1 MHTNHDNTAP
11 MPVDETCEEATD
23 RSPCQVSYLSPDTP
37 LPVVVSPVEKR
48 SLAEYR
54 GVINRMVSLHL
65 STIGGLL
72 FRGFPIESAADFEA
86 VIKMISQDLASY
98 EFGSTP
104 RSQIHNQIYTSTEYP
119 PHQHIPLHNEQAYTT
134 EWPMKIWFYCV
145 QASSEGGYTPI
156 ADSRE
161 VYRNIPVRIR
171 NRFIE
176 KGVMYVRNYGNGL
189 DVPWSKV
196 FNTMDR
202 RVVERFCRA
211 AGIAYEWK
219 SNGELRTRQVCQAVA
234 VHPRT
239 NETVWFNQAHLF
251 HVSNLEPTVREA
263 LLSVVNEA
271 DLPRQACYGDGTA
284 IETAVLDEIRDVYRC
299 HAVQFPWQ
307 NGDVL
312 MLDNMLVAHGRTPF
326 KGARKILVAMA
337 ESSTNDRRHA

>member
-1 MHTNHDNTAP
+1 MHVNHNKIAQV
-11 MPVDETCEEATD
+11 PVEDVLGAAIN
-23 RSPCQVSYLSPDTP
+23 QMSYRASFLSPETRLPIVISAAEKQSLPAYRDVIGQVTDT
-37 LPVVVSPVEKR
+37 
-48 SLAEYR
+48 
-54 GVINRMVSLHL
+54 HL
-65 STIGGLL
+65 STVGGLL
-72 FRGFPIESAADFEA
+72 FRGFPIESAADFETF
-86 VIKMISQDLASY
+86 VKMISPDLASY

-104 RSQIHNQIYTSTEYP
+104 RSQVHNQIYTSTEYP

-134 EWPMKIWFYCV
+134 EWPMTIWFYCA
-145 QASSEGGYTPI
+145 QASPEGGYTPI

-161 VYRNIPVRIR
+161 VYRRIPTRIR
-171 NRFIE
+171 ERFIE

-189 DVPWSKV
+189 DVPWTKV

-202 RVVERFCRA
+202 GVVERFCRT

-219 SNGELRTRQVCQAVA
+219 SDGELRTRQVCQAVA
-234 VHPRT
+234 VHPHT

-251 HVSNLEPTVREA
+251 HVSNLESSVREA
-263 LLSVVNEA
+263 LLSVVSET
-271 DLPRQACYGDGTA
+271 DLPRQACYGDGTP

-307 NGDVL
+307 NGDVM

-337 ESSTNDRRHA
+337 GSSKSSR